1 MLTNDKKIIVGICG
15 AKQSGKD
22 TVASVI
28 LENLPGI
35 IRTKTGFMGPLKI
48 AYSHISG
55 YTLEE
60 IEKLKNDPDSMV
72 RQDLQYIADMGKR
85 KNFKNLVE
93 MLQDCINRSDANL
106 FIITDL
112 RFLFEA
118 GWIKGKDGSIIRVFN
133 SKAEAE
139 AEKDPHHSERD
150 FLKMDFDWSVKN
162 EGSLAD
168 IKREAKWIA
177 GHLQQRY
184 KL

>member
-1 MLTNDKKIIVGICG
+1 MHRDTKIIVGICG
-15 AKQSGKD
+15 AKQAGKD
-22 TVASVI
+22 TVARVI

-35 IRTKTGFMGPLKI
+35 ARTKTGFMGPLKL
-48 AYSHISG
+48 AYAHISG

-60 IEKLKNDPDSMV
+60 IEILKNDTTSIV

-93 MLQDCINRSDANL
+93 MLQDCINRSEANL

-118 GWIKGKDGSIIRVFN
+118 GWIKGKNGAIIRVFN
-133 SKAEAE
+133 SKAEVE

-150 FLKMDFDWSVKN
+150 FLKMDFDWSIKN

-168 IKREAKWIA
+168 LEREAKWIS
-177 GHLQQRY
+177 GHIRQRF
-184 KL
+184 KF